1 MVLDQGA
8 LFLLGLWGE
17 QCGMSAVFL
26 LNTSKGVGRD
36 VTLLIIN
43 PTLVVSSAYQSSEQG
58 SVMKFLPQSISSLLR
73 LTISQSA
80 VFSIYEH
87 MFLED

>member
-1 MVLDQGA
+1 MVLAQGA

-17 QCGMSAVFL
+17 QCGMAAVFL
-26 LNTSKGVGRD
+26 LNTSKGVRRN
-36 VTLLIIN
+36 VTLLINN
-43 PTLVVSSAYQSSEQG
+43 PTHVVSSAYQSSEQG
-58 SVMKFLPQSISSLLR
+58 SVTKLLPQSISSLLR
-73 LTISQSA
+73 PTISQSA